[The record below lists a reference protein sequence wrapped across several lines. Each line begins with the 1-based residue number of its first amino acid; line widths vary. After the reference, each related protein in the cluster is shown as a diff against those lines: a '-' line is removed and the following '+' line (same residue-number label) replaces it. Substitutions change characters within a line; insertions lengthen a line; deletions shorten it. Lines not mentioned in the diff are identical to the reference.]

1 MREIIDLTAGEIAAA
16 VAGGRLTAEAV
27 MTACLDRVA
36 AVNGAVNAICTLN
49 PNALEAALAVDRR
62 LANGAVAR
70 PLEGVPLLVKDNI
83 ETKGLL
89 TTFGSNLMRDHL
101 PDFDA
106 IAVERLKAA
115 GAIVIGKTN
124 TPAFAADINTTND
137 LFGYTRNPWDL
148 GVTPGG
154 SSGGTGAGLAAGM
167 APIGLGTDLG
177 GSVRVPAAHNGVVG
191 LRPSQGR
198 VPVWSAEFAWDTLVA
213 HVHGPMARCV
223 SDVGLMLQAMAGP
236 DDRDP
241 LSLPTEGAD
250 YAQAARGGASM
261 GGRRIAVS
269 YDLNGILPLDP
280 EVRDLT
286 TAAVR
291 RLVSLGFDARED
303 FFDVSDLMTIISG
316 TRAFNMVARHADRY
330 DHFADR
336 MPVALRNQVSG
347 ALTTSLRTATQAERG
362 RTAYWHRVRT
372 LLTEYDYIV
381 TPAVGAPPFRLDAPL
396 PTEVGGKAVDRYYDT
411 ILSVYAFSITGLPAI
426 VVPCGFTSNGLPVGL
441 QIVGR
446 WHRDDFVLEAAAA
459 YAAVSADC
467 FRRPE
472 IDFSTLVP
480 VLAGFETPGVKI
492 G

>member
-1 MREIIDLTAGEIAAA
+1 MTEIIDLTAGEIAAA

-250 YAQAARGGASM
+250 YARAARGGASM

-280 EVRDLT
+280 EVRDLA

-381 TPAVGAPPFRLDAPL
+381 TPAVGAPPFVSMPHCRRKLAAKRSTVTTTRFCPFM
-396 PTEVGGKAVDRYYDT
+396 PSA
-411 ILSVYAFSITGLPAI
+411 LPACRRLSCLAASRRTACRWVCKSSDAGI
-426 VVPCGFTSNGLPVGL
+426 VTIPFWKRPPSTPRFPRIVSVGPKSISRL
-441 QIVGR
+441 WCRCSPG
-446 WHRDDFVLEAAAA
+446 
-459 YAAVSADC
+459 S
-467 FRRPE
+467 RR
-472 IDFSTLVP
+472 L
-480 VLAGFETPGVKI
+480 G
-492 G
+492 